1 MSSPQPVFV
10 YFQKI
15 QLNKFDHIFKTANVF
30 ELKQKTQTNMNLK
43 YLIHAVLS
51 ANSML
56 DRFFVHLKKRFSVL
70 ILSIFFQVNMKILIT
85 IK

>member
-1 MSSPQPVFV
+1 MSGPQPVFA

-15 QLNKFDHIFKTANVF
+15 QLNKFDHILKTADVF

-51 ANSML
+51 TNSML
-56 DRFFVHLKKRFSVL
+56 YRFFVHL
-70 ILSIFFQVNMKILIT
+70 
-85 IK
+85 